1 MTAATQIQTIEKL
14 ITPLLA
20 DDIFLV
26 SIKIK
31 PTNNYKIYLDADGGL
46 GIEKCIKINRALYK
60 IMEEMGMYPDGD
72 FSLEVS
78 SPGID
83 EPLKLLRQ
91 YKKNIGRNV
100 EVIINDEAVKE
111 GLLKEVT
118 EEAITIEQAEGKGKK
133 AVIVN
138 TIISFADIK
147 QTKVLIKF

>member
-1 MTAATQIQTIEKL
+1 MTVETQIETVTKL
-14 ITPLLA
+14 IEPLLV

-31 PTNNYKIYLDADGGL
+31 PSNNYKIYLDADGGL

-60 IMEEMGMYPDGD
+60 IMEEMAIHPDGD

-91 YKKNIGRNV
+91 YKKNIGRSV
-100 EVIINDEAVKE
+100 EVLTNDDTKKE
-111 GLLKEVT
+111 GLLKEVAD
-118 EEAITIEQAEGKGKK
+118 EAITIEQTEGKGKK
-133 AVIVN
+133 AVVLN

>member
-1 MTAATQIQTIEKL
+1 MTVDTQIQTVEKL
-14 ITPLLA
+14 IEPLLF

-31 PTNNYKIYLDADGGL
+31 PTNNFKIYLDADSGL

-60 IMEEMGMYPDGD
+60 IMEEMGLYPDGD

-91 YKKNIGRNV
+91 YKKNISRSV
-100 EVIINDEAVKE
+100 EVTTNDEEKRE
-111 GLLKEVT
+111 GILKEVT
-118 EEAITIEQAEGKGKK
+118 DDVITIEQTEGKGKK
-133 AVIVN
+133 AVTVN
-138 TIISFADIK
+138 TAISFTDIK
-147 QTKVLIKF
+147 QTRVLIKF

>member
-1 MTAATQIQTIEKL
+1 MTVETQIETITKL
-14 ITPLLA
+14 IEPLLV

-46 GIEKCIKINRALYK
+46 GIEKCIKINRTLYK
-60 IMEEMGMYPDGD
+60 IMEEMAIHPDGD

-91 YKKNIGRNV
+91 YKKNIGRTV
-100 EVIINDEAVKE
+100 EVITNDDTKKE
-111 GLLKEVT
+111 GLLKEVADN
-118 EEAITIEQAEGKGKK
+118 AITIEQTEGKGKK
-133 AVIVN
+133 AVVLN
-138 TIISFADIK
+138 TAISFADIK